1 MKRKKSTDQP
11 PKTAMHNRSSSFSG
25 ESKPQHT
32 PKNLMRTAA
41 TAAFTV
47 PREGIPCGSTTVSH
61 KIQQIRVYRQAA
73 DARKPEMDA
82 DLNLAARFGRL
93 RRKSGHGSETTNR
106 GLSGQRKGPYREA
119 AARRWRATGGGV
131 GGTAAAPDL
140 SRFCA
145 RKWRTAAGFV
155 LKRDRWSQYPGTDGP
170 NTSSRP
176 SDLATDGGDGPGRPR
191 QGDARYSETH
201 SGFPFSF
208 SKKTRI
214 GMA

>member
-1 MKRKKSTDQP
+1 
-11 PKTAMHNRSSSFSG
+11 MHNRSPSFSG

-41 TAAFTV
+41 TAASTV

-61 KIQQIRVYRQAA
+61 KIQQMRVYRQPT

-82 DLNLAARFGRL
+82 NLNLAARYGRL

-119 AARRWRATGGGV
+119 AARRWRATGGEEMEGDRRR
-131 GGTAAAPDL
+131 GRWTAAAPDI

-155 LKRDRWSQYPGTDGP
+155 LKR
-170 NTSSRP
+170 
-176 SDLATDGGDGPGRPR
+176 
-191 QGDARYSETH
+191 E
-201 SGFPFSF
+201 
-208 SKKTRI
+208 
-214 GMA
+214 